1 MYPPCVIRS
10 MLLAE
15 VQCPA
20 STRSPHLSYCCRAN
34 TEMSINL
41 CLCGCTRCRGR
52 MSVDCPFPFFAPL
65 AGFALAPLLLLSAF
79 APPHFSSRIVGL
91 NVGVLTLSPTAVSQ
105 FARRTQCT
113 RLSSVLSPSSSVI
126 SPKNSQKLRHLLLS
140 AREINW

>member
-15 VQCPA
+15 VRCPA
-20 STRSPHLSYCCRAN
+20 NTRSPHSSYCCRAN
-34 TEMSINL
+34 TEMGINL
-41 CLCGCTRCRGR
+41 RLRGCTRCRGR
-52 MSVDCPFPFFAPL
+52 MSADCPFPFFAPL

-79 APPHFSSRIVGL
+79 APPPFASRIVGL
-91 NVGVLTLSPTAVSQ
+91 NVGVSTSSPTAVSQ
-105 FARRTQCT
+105 FARRMQRT
-113 RLSSVLSPSSSVI
+113 RSSSVLSPSSSAI